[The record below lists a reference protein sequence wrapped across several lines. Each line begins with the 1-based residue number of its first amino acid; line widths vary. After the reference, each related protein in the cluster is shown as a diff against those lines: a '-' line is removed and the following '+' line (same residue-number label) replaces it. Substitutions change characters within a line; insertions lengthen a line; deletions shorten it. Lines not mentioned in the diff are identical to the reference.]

1 MLAKPR
7 FLAIPEPDDILK
19 TLDLSFALRHIKSRN
34 GSYPSALLTKA
45 DSGLCV
51 LLEQIELRVLE
62 AQEILELQSQF
73 AGLAPEHLHDLE
85 KTALVLSLNT
95 ARQYVEL
102 TRSLQRDK
110 LSSRMVKNVLQAVHK
125 LQKTTVEAAKLT
137 DKLSA
142 LLTIRKAQKSGALR
156 AELATFSQHNKRLV
170 DRETQ
175 QLLNVLRPCPST
187 PNIRMLQAKAEE
199 LRAGVPRLR
208 AKLKESGR
216 RL

>member
-7 FLAIPEPDDILK
+7 FLVIPELGDILK
-19 TLDLSFALRHIKSRN
+19 TLDLSFALRHTKSRN

-51 LLEQIELRVLE
+51 LLEQIELRVLD
-62 AQEILELQSQF
+62 AQEILELQGQF
-73 AGLAPEHLHDLE
+73 AGLAPEHLHDLG
-85 KTALVLSLNT
+85 KTALALSLNT

-110 LSSRMVKNVLQAVHK
+110 LSSRMVKNVPQAVHK

-170 DRETQ
+170 EQLDRETQ
-175 QLLNVLRPCPST
+175 QLLNVLRPCRST
-187 PNIRMLQAKAEE
+187 PNIRML
-199 LRAGVPRLR
+199 
-208 AKLKESGR
+208 
-216 RL
+216 